1 MTVSSEVSQVSYAT
15 DGVTTAFPV
24 PFYFLANDHLRVWL
38 YYESTGVET
47 DLVLG
52 SSYDVVGAGD
62 PSGGTVTTTVAY
74 PAGPQLRIERVVP
87 ITQETAYQRNDPFP
101 ERAHEQALDKL
112 TMICQQLAS
121 FFGLLP
127 GSTLRALLLGRND
140 VDGQGAYRARN
151 NRIQDLGDPK
161 ANQDA
166 VNWRSMFSFVTDY
179 VDKAIAGVE
188 GGFGWFQ
195 QSGIGSIFRTFQN
208 KMREFLTARDKGAAG
223 DGLQDDT
230 LHLLDMIAEG
240 KDRRS
245 IASLRQGAFR
255 TTLPIGMVPG
265 GTLEGD
271 GAQSTTI
278 RRYGSGNLISS
289 PFEDDAVIRGL
300 TLDMRRSVTGGDGHG
315 VSATG
320 QRLWADALVV
330 RDFGSGGVGGG
341 TGVLFEG
348 GASKTAGHRL
358 TNSSFY
364 GNPAA
369 TVSFGWIFADTL
381 TSFASGVYSQDI
393 VGYGHELKNDARY
406 NNLTHLIARLCNWA
420 LAYGQDTPG
429 VDGCDF
435 NVATG
440 VVGMACDA
448 GLIVGEGTYNLFSG
462 LLFDQTGAPGR
473 EADRSAVRLSGSAAG
488 NAAFG
493 VMSYG
498 TYTQS
503 VFLSG
508 NRNYV
513 QLAAHDT
520 SATVLRIGA
529 GSRQNAVEISH
540 PGLRTSIFSA
550 IDDSSGQALDGSTAN
565 AVWCHATGQ
574 RIGSISGSFHDRL
587 GISGAAINGNHRW
600 RYEHSQYAIHAFA
613 TPGNSGDSAG
623 LVYAIPGSAI
633 HGKILYAKG
642 ASGPADYWSI
652 GVNAADAYYL
662 TPLSIRPNP
671 DNTKSCGEAT
681 YRWTVV
687 YATTTTISSSDAR
700 LKKIRGPLTEA
711 EMRAWAKVQPVIY
724 QWLDAIADKGE
735 DGARLHGGY
744 IAQDVESAF
753 TSEGLDPRRYAM
765 FCEDDVF
772 NTVKVKQM
780 VSRQRFASETVR
792 VPRIE
797 VADGRAVQ
805 TFVDETT
812 EIPLYEDIP
821 LVDVDGNAVL
831 DEKGNAVMHQV
842 PAMHDVEEEVEQQ
855 VPAGK
860 RLALRYD
867 HCAVFE
873 AAYQRKRADLIEARV
888 TALEARP

>member
-1 MTVSSEVSQVSYAT
+1 MAVASYILPRFQAFDDYGRPMVGAKLYTYQNKTTTPAPTYQDAQQSAANTNPIVLDASGEAVVYLLVDQIYTFVLKDSDDVAVWSQ
-15 DGVTTAFPV
+15 DDVTGAASPQD
-24 PFYFLANDHLRVWL
+24 LAKVL
-38 YYESTGVET
+38 E
-47 DLVLG
+47 DLAAEGG
-52 SSYDVVGAGD
+52 SAVVGFKQSGAG
-62 PSGGTVTTTVAY
+62 
-74 PAGPQLRIERVVP
+74 
-87 ITQETAYQRNDPFP
+87 
-101 ERAHEQALDKL
+101 
-112 TMICQQLAS
+112 
-121 FFGLLP
+121 
-127 GSTLRALLLGRND
+127 
-140 VDGQGAYRARN
+140 
-151 NRIQDLGDPK
+151 
-161 ANQDA
+161 
-166 VNWRSMFSFVTDY
+166 
-179 VDKAIAGVE
+179 AIA
-188 GGFGWFQ
+188 
-195 QSGIGSIFRTFQN
+195 RTSQD
-208 KMREFLTARDKGAAG
+208 KMRESLTSGDYGAAG
-223 DGLQDDT
+223 DGADQTAKLQA
-230 LHLLDMIAEG
+230 LISEG
-240 KDRRS
+240 AARS
-245 IASLRQGAFR
+245 GLA
-255 TTLPIGMVPG
+255 TIGDGIFGTSAPLALIPA
-265 GTLEGD
+265 GTLV
-271 GAQSTTI
+271 GAGTKSTMLS
-278 RRYGSGNLISS
+278 RLGSGNLINS
-289 PFEDDAVIRGL
+289 PLQDDATIRGI
-300 TLDMRRSVTGGDGHG
+300 TLNMRRSITGADGHG
-315 VSATG
+315 ISATG
-320 QRLWADALVV
+320 QRLRADELVV
-330 RDFGSGGVGGG
+330 RDFGSGGAGGG

-348 GASKTAGHRL
+348 GGSKTAGHRL
-358 TNSSFY
+358 SNSSFY
-364 GNPAA
+364 GDPTAA
-369 TVSFGWIFADTL
+369 VSFGWIFADTI
-381 TSFASGVYSQDI
+381 TSFASGIYSQDI
-393 VGYGHELKNDARY
+393 VGYAHELKNDATH
-406 NNLTHLIARLCNWA
+406 NNLNHLISRLCNWA

-473 EADRSAVRLSGSAAG
+473 EADRSAIRLSGSAAG

-520 SATVLRIGA
+520 SPIVLRIGA

-613 TPGNSGDSAG
+613 TPGNTGDSAG

-662 TPLSIRPNP
+662 TPASVRPNP

-681 YRWTVV
+681 YRWTVFYGV
-687 YATTTTISSSDAR
+687 TTTISSSDAR
-700 LKKIRGPLTEA
+700 LKKIRGPITDG
-711 EMRAWAKVQPVIY
+711 EMRAWAQVQPVIY
-724 QWLDAIADKGE
+724 QWLDALTEKGD
-735 DGARLHGGY
+735 DGARLHAGY
-744 IAQDVESAF
+744 IAQEVEAAF
-753 TSEGLDPRRYAM
+753 TAEGLDPRRYAL
-765 FCEDDVF
+765 FCEDEVF
-772 NTVKVKQM
+772 DTVKVKQM
-780 VSRQRFASETVR
+780 VSRQRFATETVR

-797 VADGRAVQ
+797 VVDGRAVQ

-831 DEKGNAVMHQV
+831 DEKGSAVMHQV
-842 PAMHDVEEEVEQQ
+842 PAMDDVEEEVEQQ

-873 AAYQRKRADLIEARV
+873 AAYQRRRADLIEARIA
-888 TALEARP
+888 ALEARL